1 MSAGPRADS
10 NALGAAKAS
19 GAEEEAKV
27 PKVYEDKLWK
37 DKIVDWPPKDATY
50 NKGASN

>member
-1 MSAGPRADS
+1 LSAGPRADS

-27 PKVYEDKLWK
+27 PKVYEDKLF
-37 DKIVDWPPKDATY
+37 
-50 NKGASN
+50 KGPLYS

>member
-1 MSAGPRADS
+1 LSAGPRADS

-19 GAEEEAKV
+19 GAEEEAKNSTV

-37 DKIVDWPPKDATY
+37 DKLVGY
-50 NKGASN
+50 H